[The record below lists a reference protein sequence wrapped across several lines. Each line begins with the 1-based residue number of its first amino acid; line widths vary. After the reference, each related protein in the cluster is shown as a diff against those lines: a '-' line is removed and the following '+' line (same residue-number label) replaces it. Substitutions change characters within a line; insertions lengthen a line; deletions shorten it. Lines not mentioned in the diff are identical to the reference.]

1 MEGQDK
7 RPHPFHVMAKP
18 AGPRCNLACQYC
30 FYLEKEQLFPEAPLA
45 AMSAGVLESYIRQY
59 IESQEAPEVTFAWQG
74 GEPTLMGLDFF
85 RRAVELQQQ
94 HANGKRV
101 TNTFQ
106 TNGILIDDEWAAF
119 LAEQGILVGLSI
131 DGPAEL
137 HDARR
142 RDKGG
147 RGTFDRVMRGM
158 ECLRRHEV
166 EFNTLTCVHRA
177 NADHPKEVYR
187 FLRGHGSGYLQFI
200 PVVERAAAAPR
211 ADGLT
216 LVRPGDSPEAAVT
229 PWSVLP
235 EQYGR
240 FLMGVFDEWVRKDV
254 GRTFVQLFDVSLE
267 AWMGMSPSLCLFRE
281 TCGEAMA
288 LEHNGDLYSCDH
300 YVYPENLLGNILET
314 PITALAA
321 SEQQQ
326 LFGEAKRDALPR
338 CCRECPVLFACA
350 GECPK
355 HRFARTANGEAGLSY
370 LCPAYKKFFKHVDAP
385 MQFMANE
392 LRHRRP
398 PANVMEW
405 MRQPKKGSAP
415 GATPWAND
423 PCPCGSRKP
432 YKNCCGRKK

>member
-1 MEGQDK
+1 
-7 RPHPFHVMAKP
+7 MAKP

-30 FYLEKEQLFPEAPLA
+30 FYLEKEQLFPETPLA
-45 AMSAGVLESYIRQY
+45 SMSDEVLERYIRQY

-85 RRAVELQQQ
+85 RRAVALQQRY
-94 HANGKRV
+94 AGGKRV
-101 TNTFQ
+101 GNTFQ
-106 TNGILIDDEWAAF
+106 TNGILIDDAWAGF
-119 LAEQGILVGLSI
+119 FAENSVLVGLSI

-142 RDKGG
+142 CDKGG
-147 RGTFDRVMRGM
+147 HGTFDRVMRGM
-158 ECLRRHEV
+158 ECLKRNGV

-177 NADHPKEVYR
+177 NAGKPKEVYR
-187 FLRGHGSGYLQFI
+187 FLREYGSGFMQFI
-200 PVVERAAAAPR
+200 PVVERALVEPR
-211 ADGLT
+211 PDGLT
-216 LVRPGDSPEAAVT
+216 LVRPTDNPEAAVT

-240 FLMGVFDEWVRKDV
+240 FLTTVFDEWVRADV
-254 GRTFVQLFDVSLE
+254 GRVFVQLFDVSLE

-300 YVYPENLLGNILET
+300 YVYPENRLGNILET
-314 PITALAA
+314 PIAALAGL
-321 SEQQQ
+321 EMQRQ
-326 LFGEAKRDALPR
+326 FGEAKRDALPR
-338 CCRECPVLFACA
+338 CCRACSVRFACG

-355 HRFARTANGEAGLSY
+355 HRFALSPDGEPGLSY
-370 LCPAYKKFFKHVDAP
+370 LCPAYKKFFRHVDGP

-405 MRQPKKGSAP
+405 MRQREKGIAP
-415 GATPWAND
+415 GAAPWAND
-423 PCPCGSRKP
+423 PCPCGSGRL
-432 YKNCCGRKK
+432 YKRCCGRKK